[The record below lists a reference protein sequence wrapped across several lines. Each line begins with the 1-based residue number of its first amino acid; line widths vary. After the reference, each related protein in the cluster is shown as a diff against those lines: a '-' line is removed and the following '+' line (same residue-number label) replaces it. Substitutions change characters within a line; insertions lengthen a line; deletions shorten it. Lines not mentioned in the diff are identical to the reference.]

1 MNNEC
6 LQNAGATLADILIS
20 MNNNGDLILSRSYS
34 KIIIDFTENNR
45 FGDLFIFS
53 RFMYRIGEP
62 VIYDKAYDTL
72 EHHFKKLGT
81 MTSYTS
87 RTYDD
92 DPVPYELLQ
101 SLNLANIVPKFGS
114 ISKYAKELDQEKTN
128 SIRAVTEYEDAYE
141 FAMNNSNHRLILS
154 LKVDGVNAK
163 SLYINNNYELSL
175 SRARTGMALDYTN
188 GMMHIIPLHL
198 NNRELTNGVKIYSE
212 TFTAL
217 EALQYF
223 RDKYDK
229 SKYKTAKSSAII
241 MLRTQHDPNDYRF
254 LNTLA
259 FDAEGLEN
267 VNSKSE
273 TLKRLNELGFNT
285 VPFIVLEP
293 NSIPKDYN
301 EFCKW
306 LRTISAMFKRKT
318 SNIPSDGL
326 VLEIDSY
333 DVTEEVKNQYSDRNI
348 ALKLADWDFD
358 EYTGIVEE
366 ILLEQKKVDKSC
378 RVKIKPHITKDGCT
392 ATYISVYS
400 ARILIA
406 NGINIGTEVVFS
418 RDSGAI
424 NKLVRRDSLK

>member
-1 MNNEC
+1 MNEGYLCDNEV
-6 LQNAGATLADILIS
+6 TLADILIS

-34 KIIIDFTENNR
+34 KLVIEFIENNKL
-45 FGDLFIFS
+45 GDLFIFS

-62 VIYDKAYDTL
+62 VISDKAYDVI
-72 EHHFKKLGT
+72 ERHFRKTGK
-81 MTSYTS
+81 MSAYTS

-92 DPVPYELLQ
+92 DPVPFELLQ
-101 SLNLANIVPKFGS
+101 SMDLTNIVPKFGS
-114 ISKYAKELDQEKTN
+114 ISKYAKDLDQEKTN
-128 SIRAVTEYEDAYE
+128 SIRAVTEYEDAYK
-141 FAMNNSNHRLILS
+141 FVIQNKDYRLILS
-154 LKVDGVNAK
+154 LKVDGVNSK
-163 SLYINNNYELSL
+163 SLYISNNYELTL
-175 SRARTGMALDYTN
+175 SRARAGMALDYTN

-198 NNRELTNGVKIYSE
+198 NNRKLNNGVKVYSE
-212 TFTAL
+212 TFTSL

-223 RDKYDK
+223 RNKYDK
-229 SKYKTAKSSAII
+229 SKYKTAKSSAIS
-241 MLRTQHDPNDYRF
+241 MLRTQHDLNDYRF
-254 LNTLA
+254 LNSLA

-273 TLKRLNELGFNT
+273 TLKRLHELGFNT

-293 NSIPKDYN
+293 GMIPTDYN
-301 EFCKW
+301 NFCEW
-306 LRTISAMFKRKT
+306 LKTISAMFKRKT

-333 DVTEEVKNQYSDRNI
+333 NITEEVKNQYSDRNI

-358 EYTGIVEE
+358 EYTGIVRN
-366 ILLEQKKVDKSC
+366 IIVEQKKVDKSF
-378 RVKIKPHITKDGCT
+378 RVEIEPYITKDGCS
-392 ATYISVYS
+392 ATIIPVYS
-400 ARILIA
+400 PRILIA